1 MTADREPPK
10 NPAAE
15 LARLRWAGLSAE
27 ERSAIARKA
36 VRTRWARARARKAAQ
51 TRRNRARAR
60 KAWET
65 RRART
70 ETPTP

>member
-1 MTADREPPK
+1 MTTDREAPK

-15 LARLRWAGLSAE
+15 LARRRWAGLSAE
-27 ERSAIARKA
+27 ERSEIARKA
-36 VRTRWARARARKAAQ
+36 VRTRWARAREAAQ